1 MRWSWM
7 HLLYQKEQVYCPTAS
22 IHTLFYSFSLSKK
35 KDHERD
41 TELSGKLSHGQVT
54 LRSLSG
60 KKEHT
65 HAPASKA
72 EEAPAKQQ

>member
-1 MRWSWM
+1 M
-7 HLLYQKEQVYCPTAS
+7 YQKKQVYCPTAS

-41 TELSGKLSHGQVT
+41 TELSEKLSHGQVT
-54 LRSLSG
+54 LRNLSG

>member
-1 MRWSWM
+1 M
-7 HLLYQKEQVYCPTAS
+7 YQKEQVYCPTAS